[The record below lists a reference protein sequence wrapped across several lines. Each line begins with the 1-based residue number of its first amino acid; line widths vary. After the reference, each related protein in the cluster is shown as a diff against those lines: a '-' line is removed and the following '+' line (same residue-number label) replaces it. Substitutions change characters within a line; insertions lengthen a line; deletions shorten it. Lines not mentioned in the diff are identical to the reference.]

1 MHFPW
6 ALFREGAVLVIIEMI
21 LWQLCST
28 EFLKR
33 VFTGQ
38 YNSSIKYITK
48 IIYRGRAS
56 CQVIS
61 VCYHPSPLVQGGLEI
76 PVCVTT
82 DMDIGDSNTQVLKKY
97 DKLVVKHYKK
107 SKNGTFDDG
116 TASVMSGDEEDDE
129 SDSESGPEAE
139 L

>member
-1 MHFPW
+1 
-6 ALFREGAVLVIIEMI
+6 MI

-38 YNSSIKYITK
+38 HNSSIKYITK
-48 IIYRGRAS
+48 IIYGGRAS

-76 PVCVTT
+76 PVRVTI

-97 DKLVVKHYKK
+97 EELVVEHYNE
-107 SKNGTFDDG
+107 SENGMFDDV
-116 TASVMSGDEEDDE
+116 TASVLVALMSGDEEDDE